1 MKHKILMFALTLAVS
16 QAIGQENISLNKQ
29 EKEGLQFMR
38 EEEKLAR
45 DVYDSM
51 YAKWEVNPFGNIRY
65 SERVHMNRMKG
76 LLDQFKLEDPVGLS
90 NDQPGEFRNPEM
102 KKIYRDLVQ
111 SGSLSLSDAL
121 KAGAKIEELDIA
133 DLDIRI
139 SQTKNEDVLIAY
151 RFLRM
156 GSENHLR
163 AFVRRLKAQGISYQ
177 PEHLSQQE
185 FDRIIGGD
193 NGNGCCQGR
202 KGGGNG
208 NCKGNGDGR
217 NGGNRNF

>member
-1 MKHKILMFALTLAVS
+1 MFALTLAVG
-16 QAIGQENISLNKQ
+16 QAIGQEPVSLNKQ
-29 EKEGLQFMR
+29 EKDGLQFMR

-65 SERVHMNRMKG
+65 SERVHMDRMKG
-76 LLDQFKLEDPVGLS
+76 LLDQYKLEDPVGISKDL
-90 NDQPGEFRNPEM
+90 PGEFRNPEM
-102 KKIYRDLVQ
+102 KKIYHELVQ
-111 SGSLSLSDAL
+111 SGSLTLTDAL

-139 SQTKNEDVLIAY
+139 SQTKNEDILTAY
-151 RFLRM
+151 RYLRM

-163 AFVRRLKAQGISYQ
+163 AFVRRLKSQGVSYQ
-177 PEHLSQQE
+177 PAHLSQQE
-185 FDRIIGGD
+185 FDRIT
-193 NGNGCCQGR
+193 NGENENGCCQGR
-202 KGGGNG
+202 RGGGRGNG
-208 NCKGNGDGR
+208 NC

>member
-1 MKHKILMFALTLAVS
+1 MFALTLAVG
-16 QAIGQENISLNKQ
+16 QAIGQEPVSLNKQ
-29 EKEGLQFMR
+29 EKDGLQFMR

-65 SERVHMNRMKG
+65 SERVHMDRMKG
-76 LLDQFKLEDPVGLS
+76 LLDQYKLEDPVGISKDL
-90 NDQPGEFRNPEM
+90 PGEFRNPEM

-111 SGSLSLSDAL
+111 SGSLTLTDAL
-121 KAGAKIEELDIA
+121 KAGARIEELDIA

-139 SQTKNEDVLIAY
+139 SQTNKEDILTAY
-151 RFLRM
+151 RYLRM

-163 AFVRRLKAQGISYQ
+163 AFVRRLKSQGISYQ
-177 PEHLSQQE
+177 PQHLSQQE
-185 FDRIIGGD
+185 FDRIIDGE

-202 KGGGNG
+202 RGGGRGNG
-208 NCKGNGDGR
+208 NC